1 MVDAMSSRIEVLYRV
16 RSDAKSIA
24 ARAEGIAVEQSVEM
38 PVAAIDDAFVL
49 AETLGRVVDIKDIG
63 RGQFEVRIGLASVT
77 TGFEPG
83 QLFNMLFGNTSIQ
96 DDVTLVD
103 ARFPE
108 EFAAAFRG
116 PNHGLAGLRTRVK
129 AEGALTC
136 SALKPQGS
144 TSAALAQL
152 AGRIAAGGIDYLKD
166 DHGLADQ
173 SYSPFAERVPAI
185 AETVADAAA
194 RTGTPTRYLPSLNGN
209 LDSLRQQVALCRSCG
224 LDTVL
229 IAPVIAGLAQFHTL
243 VKENPD
249 IAFVTHPTMAG
260 AARIMPSFQL
270 GKLFRLL
277 GSDATIFPN
286 HGGRFGYTPE
296 ECKRLAGFALQDWPG
311 VKPCVPV
318 PAGGMSLERISE
330 ILDFYGAD
338 IMLLIGGSLLS
349 TRERITEETAR
360 YVEAVRNY
368 RTR

>member
-1 MVDAMSSRIEVLYRV
+1 MFAVMSSRIEVLYRV

-24 ARAEGIAVEQSVEM
+24 TRAKGIAVEQSVEM
-38 PVAAIDDAFVL
+38 PVEPIDDPFVL
-49 AETLGRVVDIKDIG
+49 SEIVGRVDEITDLG
-63 RGQFEVRIGLASVT
+63 GGQFDVRIALASAT

-96 DDVTLVD
+96 NDVTLVD

-108 EFAAAFRG
+108 EFAAAFGG
-116 PNHGLAGLRTRVK
+116 PNHGLAGLRARVK
-129 AEGALTC
+129 ADGALTC

-144 TSAALAQL
+144 TPAALAKL
-152 AGRIAAGGIDYLKD
+152 AGQIAAGGIDYLKD

-173 SYSPFAERVPAI
+173 SYSPFAERVPAC
-185 AETVADAAA
+185 AEAVAAA

-209 LDSLRQQVALCRSCG
+209 LDSQRQQVALCRSCG

-229 IAPVIAGLAQFHTL
+229 IAPLIAGLAQFHTL

-260 AARIMPSFQL
+260 ARIMPSFLL

-286 HGGRFGYTPE
+286 HGGRFGYAPE
-296 ECKRLAGFALQDWPG
+296 ECKRLATFALRDWPG

-318 PAGGMSLERISE
+318 PAGGMSLERIPE
-330 ILDFYGAD
+330 ILDFYGTD
-338 IMLLIGGSLLS
+338 VMLLIGGSLIS

-360 YVEAVRNY
+360 YVEAVRAY

>member
-1 MVDAMSSRIEVLYRV
+1 
-16 RSDAKSIA
+16 
-24 ARAEGIAVEQSVEM
+24 
-38 PVAAIDDAFVL
+38 
-49 AETLGRVVDIKDIG
+49 
-63 RGQFEVRIGLASVT
+63 
-77 TGFEPG
+77 
-83 QLFNMLFGNTSIQ
+83 MLFGNTSIQ

-108 EFAAAFRG
+108 EFAAAFGG
-116 PNHGLAGLRTRVK
+116 PNHGLAGLRARVK
-129 AEGALTC
+129 AHGALTC

-144 TSAALAQL
+144 TPAALAKL
-152 AGRIAAGGIDYLKD
+152 AGRIAAGGIDYIKD

-185 AETVADAAA
+185 AEAVATVRA
-194 RTGTPTRYLPSLNGN
+194 GIPTRYLPSLNGN
-209 LDSLRQQVALCRSCG
+209 LDSLRKQVALCRSCG

-229 IAPVIAGLAQFHTL
+229 IAPLIAGLAQFHTL
-243 VKENPD
+243 VRENPD

-260 AARIMPSFQL
+260 ARIMPSFLL

-296 ECKRLAGFALQDWPG
+296 ECKRLANFALQDWPG

-318 PAGGMSLERISE
+318 PAGGMSLERIPE
-330 ILDFYGAD
+330 ILDFYGTD
-338 IMLLIGGSLLS
+338 VMLLIGGSLLS

-360 YVEAVRNY
+360 IVEAVRAY
-368 RTR
+368 RTW

>member
-1 MVDAMSSRIEVLYRV
+1 MVGAMSSRIEVLYRI
-16 RSDAKSIA
+16 RSDAKSVA

-38 PVAAIDDAFVL
+38 PVAAIDDPFVL
-49 AETLGRVVDIKDIG
+49 SETLGRVEDIKDIG
-63 RGQFEVRIGLASVT
+63 NGRFDVRIALASVT

-103 ARFPE
+103 AQFPE
-108 EFAAAFRG
+108 EFAVAFGG

-129 AEGALTC
+129 AAGALTC

-144 TSAALAQL
+144 TSASLAKL
-152 AGRIAAGGIDYLKD
+152 AGRIAAGRIDYIKD

-173 SYSPFAERVPAI
+173 SYSPFAERVPAV
-185 AETVADAAA
+185 AEAVATAAA
-194 RTGTPTRYLPSLNGN
+194 RTGISTRYLPSLNGN
-209 LDSLRQQVALCRSCG
+209 LDSLRKQVALCRSCG

-229 IAPVIAGLAQFHTL
+229 IAPLIAGLAQFHTL

-249 IAFVTHPTMAG
+249 IAFVAHPTMAG
-260 AARIMPSFQL
+260 ARIMPSFLL

-277 GSDATIFPN
+277 GADATIFPN

-296 ECKRLAGFALQDWPG
+296 ECKRLARFALQEWPG
-311 VKPCVPV
+311 VKFCVPV
-318 PAGGMSLERISE
+318 PAGGMSLERIPE
-330 ILDFYGAD
+330 MLDFYGAD
-338 IMLLIGGSLLS
+338 VMLLIGGSLLA

-360 YVEAVRNY
+360 YAEAVRNY
-368 RTR
+368 RIR